1 MPIVVRL
8 LQRAVH
14 LYQRHNRIESRMQQL
29 RGERLQQLR
38 VYHCQRIL
46 LHRLVRLRS
55 RSKDRCQRHC
65 NHGPYL
71 RNMLHRAI
79 FCCNE
84 SKRLHKLDH
93 LQRFQRSRKQRRF
106 YDSR

>member
-46 LHRLVRLRS
+46 LHRLDHLRT
-55 RSKDRCQRHC
+55 RPKDSCQRYKQHRPGLPSL
-65 NHGPYL
+65 HDGEIL
-71 RNMLHRAI
+71 RR
-79 FCCNE
+79 NE
-84 SKRLHKLDH
+84 PKLVRKLDSMQCYH
-93 LQRFQRSRKQRRF
+93 RN
-106 YDSR
+106 

>member
-46 LHRLVRLRS
+46 LHRLDHLRT
-55 RSKDRCQRHC
+55 RPKDSCQRHC
-65 NHGPYL
+65 NHRPYL
-71 RNMLHRAI
+71 RSMFDWEILYRNQPEH
-79 FCCNE
+79 
-84 SKRLHKLDH
+84 LHKLDDM
-93 LQRFQRSRKQRRF
+93 QRYHRNREQCRF
-106 YDSR
+106 YDGG